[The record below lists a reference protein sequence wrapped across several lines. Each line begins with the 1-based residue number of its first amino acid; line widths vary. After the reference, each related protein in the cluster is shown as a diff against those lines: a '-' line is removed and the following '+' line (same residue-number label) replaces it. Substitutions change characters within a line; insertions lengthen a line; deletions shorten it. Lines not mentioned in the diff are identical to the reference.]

1 MKKYLIFRTDRIGD
15 FIFSRIITD
24 AIKRKNA
31 NNIID
36 IVCSSYNAKYIKNFS
51 EINKI
56 YTLDKYNLF
65 SMIINLIKINSIK
78 YDYLIILDSK
88 RRSFLFSILLNAK
101 YKIALLKDWR
111 PHLLLKLFYDKFII
125 NSNVN
130 SQYKNFMA
138 LANLIDLNFKN
149 KFDYYKGYKT
159 KKKKIV
165 SYSNYLHLHLD
176 EKWFQGFYYKD
187 YTLINLNYKNFDLFI
202 KTLFNKFKKKIIITT
217 GKTRIPDLYK
227 IINSHFEKNNDK
239 KYISTTYKNN
249 LLFFDNNTFEDLESF
264 VKNSSILF
272 CCEGAI
278 SHASN
283 ALDKKTYALVENFST
298 GKFWTDHMKKII
310 LLKRNDI
317 KIICDQ
323 VNHL

>member
-159 KKKKIV
+159 KKKK
-165 SYSNYLHLHLD
+165 
-176 EKWFQGFYYKD
+176 
-187 YTLINLNYKNFDLFI
+187 
-202 KTLFNKFKKKIIITT
+202 
-217 GKTRIPDLYK
+217 
-227 IINSHFEKNNDK
+227 
-239 KYISTTYKNN
+239 
-249 LLFFDNNTFEDLESF
+249 
-264 VKNSSILF
+264 
-272 CCEGAI
+272 
-278 SHASN
+278 
-283 ALDKKTYALVENFST
+283 
-298 GKFWTDHMKKII
+298 
-310 LLKRNDI
+310 
-317 KIICDQ
+317 
-323 VNHL
+323 